1 MKEKLICAL
10 KRALWT
16 ALQAGIAVAV
26 TMIPEG
32 AGIEGVDWLHIA
44 SVVAVATILSFLK
57 SVAVGMPEVQNN
69 E

>member
-1 MKEKLICAL
+1 MKEKLIAAL

-32 AGIEGVDWLHIA
+32 AGIESVDWLHIV
-44 SVVAVATILSFLK
+44 SVVAVATLLSFLK
-57 SVAVGMPEVQNN
+57 SVAVGMPEVQIH

>member
-1 MKEKLICAL
+1 MKEKLIAAL
-10 KRALWT
+10 KRAAWT
-16 ALQAGIAVAV
+16 ALQAGIAVAI

-32 AGIEGVDWLHIA
+32 VGVEGVDWLHIA

-57 SVAVGMPEVQNN
+57 SVAVGMPEV

>member
-32 AGIEGVDWLHIA
+32 VGIEEVDWIHIA
-44 SVVAVATILSFLK
+44 SVVVVATVLSFLK
-57 SVAVGMPEVQNN
+57 SVAVGMPEV

>member
-1 MKEKLICAL
+1 MKEKIIAAL

-32 AGIEGVDWLHIA
+32 VGIEEVNWIHIA
-44 SVVAVATILSFLK
+44 SVVVVATVLSFLK
-57 SVAVGMPEVQNN
+57 SVAVGMPEVNDHD
-69 E
+69 